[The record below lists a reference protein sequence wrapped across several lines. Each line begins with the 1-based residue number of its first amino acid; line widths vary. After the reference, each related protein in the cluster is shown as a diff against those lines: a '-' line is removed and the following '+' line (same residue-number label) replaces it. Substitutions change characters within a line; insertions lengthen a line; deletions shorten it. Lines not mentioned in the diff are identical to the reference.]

1 MNNEPVAW
9 LVDNQAYTIK
19 EAAESLSR
27 ILETPVIPLY
37 ADTSKE
43 MIEMIDA
50 LKKENELLRKRFG
63 EELDAHH
70 SALRK
75 ISKLR
80 KAQEK

>member
-9 LVDNQAYTIK
+9 IDPK
-19 EAAESLSR
+19 ELDMAVSTSV
-27 ILETPVIPLY
+27 TKHKQFDTDIPLY

-75 ISKLR
+75 IGKLR

>member
-1 MNNEPVAW
+1 MKPVCW
-9 LVDNQAYTIK
+9 IDPK
-19 EAAESLSR
+19 ELDMSVS
-27 ILETPVIPLY
+27 TSVTKNKQFDGDVPLY

-43 MIEMIDA
+43 IIAMIDA

-70 SALRK
+70 SVLRK

-80 KAQEK
+80 KAQKK

>member
-1 MNNEPVAW
+1 MNKPVAW
-9 LVDNQAYTIK
+9 FEQDPDMKSIWYQSDQDNPNA
-19 EAAESLSR
+19 
-27 ILETPVIPLY
+27 IPLY

>member
-1 MNNEPVAW
+1 MHQNPDYAISKH
-9 LVDNQAYTIK
+9 Q
-19 EAAESLSR
+19 SLEFNIS
-27 ILETPVIPLY
+27 LY

-43 MIEMIDA
+43 MIEMIDV

-80 KAQEK
+80 KAQE

>member
-1 MNNEPVAW
+1 MKNKPVAW
-9 LVDNQAYTIK
+9 MHQNPDYAISKHQ
-19 EAAESLSR
+19 SLEFNIS
-27 ILETPVIPLY
+27 LY

-43 MIEMIDA
+43 MIEMIDV

-80 KAQEK
+80 KAQE